1 MFSVAISM
9 TQLMRSSPTSGLGS
23 WPMTTDP
30 GTVTWRELWLD
41 TERLVGERTMARWIC
56 EEASGRDGA
65 EFVSALNEPAT
76 ERTVHH
82 LDAMVARVRSGEP
95 VQYVLGHWSFRHL
108 DLLVDRRVLIPRPET
123 EQLVE
128 LALAYA
134 RRRGAPII
142 AVDLGTGSGAI
153 GLSLAAELPIDG
165 TTVWLTDVSADA
177 LDVARANAA
186 GLGLRGANTRF
197 AGGSWF
203 HALPSDLRGRL
214 DLVVSNP
221 PYIAESDGE
230 LEASVREWEPGGALF
245 SGDDGLDAV
254 RNIAAD
260 VMEWLAPGGSV
271 MLEIGHRQGAAAAGL
286 LRLSGLLEV
295 RVEADLA
302 GRDRFVVANAPA

>member
-1 MFSVAISM
+1 
-9 TQLMRSSPTSGLGS
+9 
-23 WPMTTDP
+23 MTTDP
-30 GTVTWRELWLD
+30 GTVTWRELWLE

-65 EFVSALNEPAT
+65 EFVSALNERAT

-82 LDAMVARVRSGEP
+82 LDAMVARVRAGEP
-95 VQYVLGHWSFRHL
+95 VQYVLGHWAFRHL

-128 LALAYA
+128 LALSCA
-134 RRRGAPII
+134 RRRGSPIL

-153 GLSLAAELPIDG
+153 GLSLAAELPTDG

-197 AGGSWF
+197 AAGSWF

-230 LEASVREWEPGGALF
+230 LETSVREWEPGAALF

-254 RNIAAD
+254 RNIAAE

-271 MLEIGHRQGAAAAGL
+271 MTEIGHRQGAAVAGL
-286 LRLSGLLEV
+286 LRLSGLLDV
-295 RVEADLA
+295 RVEADLS
-302 GRDRFVVANAPA
+302 GRDRFVVATAPA